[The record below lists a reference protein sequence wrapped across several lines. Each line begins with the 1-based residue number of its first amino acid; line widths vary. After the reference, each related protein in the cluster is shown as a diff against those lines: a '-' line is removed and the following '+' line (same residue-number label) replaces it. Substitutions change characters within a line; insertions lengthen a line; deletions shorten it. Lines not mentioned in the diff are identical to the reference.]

1 MAHTLTAR
9 DKANLR
15 GVHADLVKVVY
26 RLAEITTIPFR
37 VNEGLRSVAQ
47 QKENVAKGVS
57 KTMNSRHL
65 TGHAIDLIPMVGGK
79 PTFAWPVYFQF
90 EPIVLR
96 AAADVG
102 VPVEWGGR
110 WKGLR
115 DGPHWQLPWGKY
127 PKPLG
132 MVGLAD
138 PGEEDDAMGG
148 ETDTSAALKASGAL
162 AVGAS
167 SGGGLAADPLA
178 TLVDNLS
185 VQQYA
190 LSSGDV
196 VQLTIAVVII
206 GLSCWYA
213 YKTAKG

>member
-90 EPIVLR
+90 EPLVLQ
-96 AAADVG
+96 AAKDVG
-102 VPVEWGGR
+102 VPIEWGGR
-110 WKGLR
+110 WKGLK

-127 PKPLG
+127 PAPKT
-132 MVGLAD
+132 VGLLTAQRD
-138 PGEEDDAMGG
+138 PEMGG
-148 ETDTSAALKASGAL
+148 ETDASAALKASGAL